1 MMIDAT
7 LELLINNRI
16 QFFSVTSSVFLFA
29 FVLRLVKRK
38 KLREEYSL
46 LWLGFG
52 LVFISLAIY
61 RPLLELVAKALGIIY
76 APAALLLILVTSIFF
91 ILIQFSVVI
100 SKLAEGNKNLIQEV
114 GLLKAELIKLHKNI
128 QDKENNEKPHV

>member
-1 MMIDAT
+1 MIESSI
-7 LELLINNRI
+7 ELLIDNRI
-16 QFFSVTSSVFLFA
+16 QFFSITSSLFLFA
-29 FVLRLVKRK
+29 FILRLVKRK
-38 KLREEYSL
+38 RLKEEYSL

-52 LVFISLAIY
+52 LVFIALAFY
-61 RPLLELVAKALGIIY
+61 KPLLELVASVLGILY

-114 GLLKAELIKLHKNI
+114 GILKAELKKLQQTIK
-128 QDKENNEKPHV
+128 DKENNEKPDV

>member
-1 MMIDAT
+1 MIDAT